1 MRRNL
6 VTSRGSQPHCE
17 QSLLVWI
24 TSQHRQFRPRRNPGG
39 ASPHFKSAGLRTTCC
54 PLVADS
60 VDFLDASFFSAATA
74 ASESTKGITSIKEI
88 FFHSFLRWLNNRYQF
103 PRSAQFRGPTSVRG
117 HRLTEDYRWQPFFNR

>member
-24 TSQHRQFRPRRNPGG
+24 TSQHRQFRPGGNPGG

-54 PLVADS
+54 SLVADS
-60 VDFLDASFFSAATA
+60 ADFLDASFFCAATA
-74 ASESTKGITSIKEI
+74 TREKAPIVQVQVSLGRLWSQSPGLLDKDAELLQSAAR
-88 FFHSFLRWLNNRYQF
+88 LF
-103 PRSAQFRGPTSVRG
+103 PVRRRQPCRS
-117 HRLTEDYRWQPFFNR
+117 D